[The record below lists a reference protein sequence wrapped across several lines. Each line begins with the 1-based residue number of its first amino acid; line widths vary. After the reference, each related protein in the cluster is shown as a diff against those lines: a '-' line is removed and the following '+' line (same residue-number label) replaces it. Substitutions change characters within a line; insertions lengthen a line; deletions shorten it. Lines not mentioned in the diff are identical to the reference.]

1 MRSTVNASGK
11 TPQLYTGLLRE
22 YIGLASFSPWWF
34 EDHFGSFCILR
45 QPSSWLPLL
54 LLPLLSHQL
63 LDLMVKA
70 QVISLHDLHD
80 PANKTWLTRT
90 PRSSGCLWM
99 IYICILICVRIWLV
113 IASYVA
119 KITSSLVLTFHF
131 LLAKTFK
138 SIQWEPDF
146 AWLQRYARW
155 CGQPCGHRN
164 AAWRIPSGCPWA
176 RWLVGYCSWGFNET
190 LMGLS
195 QPSNRV
201 PRSSL
206 ILGKCSL
213 SYYQNQ
219 LDNKNLCSTKHGA
232 WSHNLSIARE
242 WHKAL
247 AHFGPQAYGASTVAV
262 LCLQGVPLIHT
273 WRPPKSF
280 GRCYISYWKLHF
292 FWKYCV
298 SIVNFQGGAVI
309 FLDLECELEGW
320 KHMKARDV

>member
-1 MRSTVNASGK
+1 
-11 TPQLYTGLLRE
+11 
-22 YIGLASFSPWWF
+22 
-34 EDHFGSFCILR
+34 
-45 QPSSWLPLL
+45 
-54 LLPLLSHQL
+54 
-63 LDLMVKA
+63 
-70 QVISLHDLHD
+70 
-80 PANKTWLTRT
+80 
-90 PRSSGCLWM
+90 
-99 IYICILICVRIWLV
+99 
-113 IASYVA
+113 
-119 KITSSLVLTFHF
+119 LVLTFHF

-262 LCLQGVPLIHT
+262 LCLQGVPLIQT

-298 SIVNFQGGAVI
+298 SIVNFQGGCNFPGPRVRTGRLKTHESTRCLETTGLLGSRTVPFWDLTFMVRKFPWSGKPWWLGWPPQGFTQAV
-309 FLDLECELEGW
+309 
-320 KHMKARDV
+320 ARQGIYTL